1 MRIPGVQDNELC
13 RLHWN
18 YGKGRGA
25 LGLRHEPSGLTV
37 FRECTPGIPVLQ
49 IMRELESELRT
60 KLQNAGLIKG
70 DADPADKETVP
81 DA

>member
-13 RLHWN
+13 RLHRN

-37 FRECTPGIPVLQ
+37 FRECTPGVPVLQ

-60 KLQNAGLIKG
+60 KLQNAGLVRA
-70 DADPADKETVP
+70 DAESADKGTVS
-81 DA
+81 DS